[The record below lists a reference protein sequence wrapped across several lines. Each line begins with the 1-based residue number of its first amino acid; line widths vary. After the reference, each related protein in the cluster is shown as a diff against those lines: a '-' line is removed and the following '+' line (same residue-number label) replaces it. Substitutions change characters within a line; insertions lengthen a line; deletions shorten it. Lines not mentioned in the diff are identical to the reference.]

1 VLAAAGQE
9 EINVGS
15 LGRAKIVLKRAN
27 GHSYFAVE
35 QAIRLIASG
44 KYPLS
49 ELCTHSYGLADV
61 GLAIRTG
68 QWRATVCRAASM
80 CPCSPGAR
88 SSFTCQYVLSATST
102 HQGFCF
108 FPSACYDRARDT
120 LPSCWRVQRGVSQD
134 KDRRERSRAMIKG
147 LGHVGIICDDFMKMR
162 DFYTRVIGLTITDED
177 PERGSCFLSAD
188 PEHEHHELNLG
199 QSRGPDHP
207 DGARP
212 KTQGLGQMSF
222 IVPGMDDLRAL
233 YGRFQ
238 AEDTRI
244 LRSVT
249 HGISVSIYFLDP
261 EDNVGEV
268 YYKTG
273 YNVRQGFSRPIDFE
287 KQSDEEILAFSKS
300 FEATIGPFQGAKLPV
315 GQAH

>member
-1 VLAAAGQE
+1 
-9 EINVGS
+9 
-15 LGRAKIVLKRAN
+15 
-27 GHSYFAVE
+27 
-35 QAIRLIASG
+35 
-44 KYPLS
+44 
-49 ELCTHSYGLADV
+49 
-61 GLAIRTG
+61 
-68 QWRATVCRAASM
+68 
-80 CPCSPGAR
+80 
-88 SSFTCQYVLSATST
+88 
-102 HQGFCF
+102 
-108 FPSACYDRARDT
+108 
-120 LPSCWRVQRGVSQD
+120 
-134 KDRRERSRAMIKG
+134 MIKG
-147 LGHVGIICDDFMKMR
+147 LGHVGIICDDFLKMR

-222 IVPGMDDLRAL
+222 IVPGMDDLRTL

-238 AEDTRI
+238 AEGTQI
-244 LRSVT
+244 LRTVT

-287 KQSDEEILAFSKS
+287 KQSDKEILEFSKS
-300 FEATIGPFQGAKLPV
+300 FEATVGPFQGAKLPV
-315 GQAH
+315 GQAK